1 MPHFPSKPHDSSD
14 EHVDAVARDRR
25 IRIKNRRKRYL
36 DLHPDYFKEPH
47 LELAG
52 RIISASGPIPNPQPI
67 HLPEP
72 LLYDRLVRR
81 FQSAA
86 EREREG
92 RERGYSRVL
101 EANLVRS
108 EARLEALEHP
118 DPNSPLIYSR
128 ARDGSIMAV
137 EQNVEDRAQ
146 DRDDGW
152 EKWVELVGLR
162 FLRGDDVDFDYA
174 TVDDNDEYDDRDEE
188 GRRTLETYLEGEEEE
203 FVGQGRPT
211 GQTGIQDF

>member
-1 MPHFPSKPHDSSD
+1 
-14 EHVDAVARDRR
+14 
-25 IRIKNRRKRYL
+25 
-36 DLHPDYFKEPH
+36 
-47 LELAG
+47 
-52 RIISASGPIPNPQPI
+52 
-67 HLPEP
+67 
-72 LLYDRLVRR
+72 
-81 FQSAA
+81 
-86 EREREG
+86 
-92 RERGYSRVL
+92 
-101 EANLVRS
+101 
-108 EARLEALEHP
+108 
-118 DPNSPLIYSR
+118 
-128 ARDGSIMAV
+128 MAV

-146 DRDDGW
+146 DQDDGW